1 MLICIASENGAARR
15 DRQAQ
20 RGNRWSEI
28 LRTTLRG
35 ATSSERSSKM
45 RRTAHTV
52 QQKTDVGKHKQ
63 ATVRQQLD
71 DKAFEHVR
79 CVNRLLEI
87 RSESVPLLRNVRSKA
102 ESK

>member
-1 MLICIASENGAARR
+1 MRR

-63 ATVRQQLD
+63 ATVRQKFHDQ
-71 DKAFEHVR
+71 AFGNVR
-79 CVNRLLEI
+79 FVNRLL
-87 RSESVPLLRNVRSKA
+87 RNTLRKRTVAQKCQ
-102 ESK
+102 K